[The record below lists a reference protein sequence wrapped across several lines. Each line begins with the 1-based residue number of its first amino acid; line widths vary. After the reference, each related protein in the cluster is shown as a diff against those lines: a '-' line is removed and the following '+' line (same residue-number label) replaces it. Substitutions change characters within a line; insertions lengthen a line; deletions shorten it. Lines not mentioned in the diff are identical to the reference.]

1 MVFTNEVN
9 AALSGIIGE
18 MAPSGTFV
26 IADTNTARLV
36 LPRLDALRALPA
48 VTIPAGDDHKTL
60 ATLESVWQAMQHAG
74 VTRRWLVVNVGG
86 GMVTDL
92 GGMAAATFKRGV
104 PCVNVPTTLLGAVD
118 AAVGGKTAVNFGGL
132 KNEIGVFAMPAE
144 VIISTCFF
152 GTLPATEL
160 RSGFAEMLKHALL
173 DSPEATDALLDYPIE
188 EVDTTPSFG
197 RGQEEDLLTLLEQ
210 SVRLKQR
217 IVDQDPTE
225 HGLRR
230 VLNLGHTVGHALESH
245 ALASG
250 HPVPHGYAVAWGLV
264 TELVISLIR
273 KEGLDSALLHR
284 FATRVRQLYGAPRV
298 TCDDYPTLLSLMHH
312 DKKSEAGEI
321 NCSLLQEPG
330 HVHNGVVVSD
340 DEMKTALDIFRDLM
354 HMA

>member
-9 AALSGIIGE
+9 AALSGFIGE

-26 IADTNTARLV
+26 VADDNTARLV
-36 LPRLDALRALPA
+36 LPRLDALASLPC

-60 ATLESVWQAMQHAG
+60 ATLESVWQAMQRAG

-132 KNEIGVFAMPAE
+132 KNEVGVFAMPAE
-144 VIISTCFF
+144 VIISTRFF
-152 GTLPATEL
+152 DTLPTTEL

-173 DSPEATDALLDYPIE
+173 DSPAATDALLDYPIE
-188 EVDTTPSFG
+188 DINATPSFG
-197 RGQEEDLLTLLEQ
+197 RGQVDDLLPLLEQ

-217 IVDQDPTE
+217 IVEQDPTE
-225 HGLRR
+225 QGLRR

-264 TELVISLIR
+264 AELVISHIR
-273 KEGLDSALLHR
+273 QNGLDSALLHR

-321 NCSLLQEPG
+321 NCTLLGAPG
-330 HVHNGVVVSD
+330 SPMPGCHVSD
-340 DEMKTALDIFRDLM
+340 DEVSAALDITRDLLGV
-354 HMA
+354 